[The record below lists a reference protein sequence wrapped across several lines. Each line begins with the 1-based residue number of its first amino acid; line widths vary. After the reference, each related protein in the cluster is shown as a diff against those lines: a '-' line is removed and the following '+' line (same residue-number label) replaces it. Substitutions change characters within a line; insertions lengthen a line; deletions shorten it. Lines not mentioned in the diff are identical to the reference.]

1 MKNLFKGF
9 SIKEV
14 IIISVLL
21 LFLLGVAYYQF
32 VDSPVRSS
40 LESAASEKES
50 LNVELTAVRAK
61 IAKLEKMKNEIDNIQ
76 ATGAYAKMPS
86 YDNSKEVY
94 KLLND
99 VLGDMGYTITFS
111 SHNRKQGED
120 TVRWNITLSF
130 TAPDRAT
137 VKKVMKDIAASNYRC
152 LISDMSLT
160 PVSGKNLSANS
171 VSVTASI
178 TFYETMVGAT
188 TEQGING

>member
-14 IIISVLL
+14 IIISVLV

-40 LESAASEKES
+40 LASAASEKES
-50 LNVELTAVRAK
+50 LNTELTAVRAK
-61 IAKLEKMKNEIDNIQ
+61 IAQLEKMKNEIDDIQ

-111 SHNRKQGED
+111 DHVKNGD
-120 TVRWNITLSF
+120 IVRWNITLSF

-137 VKKVMKDIAASNYRC
+137 VKRVMKDIAASNYRC

-160 PVSGKNLSANS
+160 PVTGKTLSANS
-171 VSVTASI
+171 VSVTASV

-188 TEQGING
+188 TNQGINR